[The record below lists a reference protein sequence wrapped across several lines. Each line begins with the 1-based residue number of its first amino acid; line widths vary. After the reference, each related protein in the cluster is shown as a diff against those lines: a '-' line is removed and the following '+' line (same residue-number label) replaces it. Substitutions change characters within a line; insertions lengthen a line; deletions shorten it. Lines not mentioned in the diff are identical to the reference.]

1 MSTPLHKRAPQ
12 RLTITMSWAAFERL
26 TQRAQQEGRSMSN
39 LGAWLIERSL
49 CDGKATGTRVMD

>member
-1 MSTPLHKRAPQ
+1 MATPIHKRSPQ

-26 TQRAQQEGRSMSN
+26 SNRAQLEGRSLSN

-49 CDGKATGTRVMD
+49 CDGPQSATTVLD

>member
-1 MSTPLHKRAPQ
+1 MSTPLYKRTPQ

-26 TQRAQQEGRSMSN
+26 TERAQQEGRSMSN

-49 CDGKATGTRVMD
+49 CDGKATGTGVMD